1 MTKAWRDSVLDAV
14 YRCAIAS
21 DDGLVER
28 DDLLQQELDTIV
40 NETSSIGRTPA
51 QTLSRVLQ
59 ELRDEGA
66 IEFVREGTY
75 RLVYEP
81 IDVEAK
87 EFSDTEVDSL
97 IRRKL
102 LRLGRVETSDQVA
115 LSRRRRGQDRVRT
128 LALDNYGNQCALCDI
143 SDTSL
148 LIASHIVRW
157 ADSEIARGD
166 LSNVLCLCRFHDILF
181 ELGYWSLTNSYEV
194 VRKSAVIGWP
204 VSMLLPDAIAF
215 REPCAFEPDIKYLTE
230 HRGRHAFNQV

>member
-1 MTKAWRDSVLDAV
+1 MTKTWRDSVLDAV
-14 YRCAIAS
+14 RRRAIAR

-28 DDLLQQELDTIV
+28 DDLLQQELDKIV
-40 NETSSIGRTPA
+40 NETSSVGRTPA

-59 ELRDEGA
+59 DLRDEGA
-66 IEFVREGTY
+66 IEFVRKGTY
-75 RLVYEP
+75 RLAPVP
-81 IDVEAK
+81 IDVEASD
-87 EFSDTEVDSL
+87 FSDTELDSL
-97 IRRKL
+97 IRRDL

-115 LSRRRRGQDRVRT
+115 LTRRRRGQDRIRT
-128 LALDNYGNQCALCDI
+128 LVLENYGNQCALCDI

-181 ELGYWSLTNSYEV
+181 ELGYWSLTDSYEI
-194 VRKSAVIGWP
+194 VRKSTVIGWP

-215 REPCAFEPDIKYLTE
+215 RKPSAFEPDTKYLAE
-230 HRGRHAFNQV
+230 HRSRHAFNQV